1 MEIIRTMTSREDL
14 NKTMPQGV
22 LRMVTAEEHN
32 QKFYAF
38 ASSDVWTSD
47 GWLITAVQDDGVTH
61 HMRKGREI
69 MVAKLAPETMFHYKP
84 TPQTKYMLGEQ
95 E

>member
-1 MEIIRTMTSREDL
+1 MEIIRTFTAEKL

-22 LRMVTAEEHN
+22 LRMVTAEEHC

-61 HMRKGREI
+61 HMRKGADV
-69 MVAKLAPETMFHYKP
+69 MVAKLAPETMLHYKP
-84 TPQTKYMLGEQ
+84 TPQTIYMLGE
-95 E
+95 

>member
-1 MEIIRTMTSREDL
+1 MEIIQVITTKHNL
-14 NKTMPQGV
+14 NKTKPLGV

-32 QKFYAF
+32 EKFYAF

-61 HMRKGREI
+61 HMRRGREHMI
-69 MVAKLAPETMFHYKP
+69 AKLAPETMFHYKP
-84 TPQTKYMLGEQ
+84 TPQTKYMLGETA
-95 E
+95 